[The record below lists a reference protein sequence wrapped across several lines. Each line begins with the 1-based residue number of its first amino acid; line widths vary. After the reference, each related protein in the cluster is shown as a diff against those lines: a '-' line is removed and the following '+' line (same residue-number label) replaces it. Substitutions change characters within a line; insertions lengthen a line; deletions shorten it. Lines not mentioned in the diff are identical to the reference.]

1 MRQRA
6 MIGGYRIVK
15 RIGSG
20 GMSFVYQAVDADG
33 RDVALKLLHPELAA
47 DPRSRERLRR
57 EVAMLQRVRGKYVA
71 QILDAETD
79 EEEIFLVTELID
91 GPTLDQDVRDSGRYE
106 GADLVELG
114 QELAAALESIHDQG
128 VLHRDLK
135 PSNVMM
141 GEEGPVLIDFGIAQL
156 GDDLRMTQTGALTH
170 TPGFCDPVVVRGGDP
185 DADADWWALAAVL
198 AFAATGQAPFGVGN
212 SPAVMHR
219 VVVGE
224 ADLPGLAPEV
234 ERAFRA
240 ALAPRREERITF
252 AQLMYVLGGASFGDV
267 ARTALHPWPGEFG
280 GAGQGWTGEGGEG
293 WTGEGGEAGVSAA
306 PSYEP
311 PVAPAFAPM
320 SAGDETAGDTV
331 AYGPAGPGGAAG
343 ARGEWGPE
351 WGDGFEAEGYDSED
365 YGATEVIAGP
375 QFGAGGAGAG
385 SAGVGHAG
393 GLAAGGAGA
402 GRAGGGDA
410 TRPIV
415 GAGSSSYPGG
425 YSAAQPPVDATAPLP
440 VADPTPGTGAGEG
453 PDPSPA
459 RTSVFERMLE
469 PEPAPPVQ
477 LPGAVGYGYGY
488 GYPAGQL
495 PAWAVPPRKA
505 RLQVWVA
512 SIVVGLFALV
522 WPVTSAAVM
531 AALIVALSWLGGA
544 QSDLRERRMRNGGPY
559 QNDVMGAVLRSPLTL
574 IGAVARSVVSVG
586 VGAGVGW
593 LTWLFLDFL
602 GALPPASGQAVGV
615 YVGVVVAWFI
625 APNENGREGVRY
637 LMEGIAPTAG
647 YRLFWIATTLL
658 VALAAGVVVSQAHLQ
673 IV

>member
-252 AQLMYVLGGASFGDV
+252 AQLMDVLGGASFGDV

-331 AYGPAGPGGAAG
+331 AYGPAGP
-343 ARGEWGPE
+343 
-351 WGDGFEAEGYDSED
+351 
-365 YGATEVIAGP
+365 
-375 QFGAGGAGAG
+375 
-385 SAGVGHAG
+385 
-393 GLAAGGAGA
+393 GGAGA

-488 GYPAGQL
+488 GYPADQL

>member
-252 AQLMYVLGGASFGDV
+252 AQLMDVLGGASFGDV

-331 AYGPAGPGGAAG
+331 AYGPAGP
-343 ARGEWGPE
+343 
-351 WGDGFEAEGYDSED
+351 
-365 YGATEVIAGP
+365 
-375 QFGAGGAGAG
+375 
-385 SAGVGHAG
+385 
-393 GLAAGGAGA
+393 GGAGA

-488 GYPAGQL
+488 GYPADQL

-559 QNDVMGAVLRSPLTL
+559 QNDVIGAVLRSPLTL

>member
-252 AQLMYVLGGASFGDV
+252 AQLMDVLGGASFGDV

-331 AYGPAGPGGAAG
+331 AYGPAGP
-343 ARGEWGPE
+343 
-351 WGDGFEAEGYDSED
+351 
-365 YGATEVIAGP
+365 
-375 QFGAGGAGAG
+375 
-385 SAGVGHAG
+385 
-393 GLAAGGAGA
+393 GGAGA

-488 GYPAGQL
+488 GYPADQL

-559 QNDVMGAVLRSPLTL
+559 QNDVIGAVLRSPLTL

-658 VALAAGVVVSQAHLQ
+658 IALAAGVVVSQAHLQ

>member
-1 MRQRA
+1 

-252 AQLMYVLGGASFGDV
+252 AQLMDVLGGASFGDV

-331 AYGPAGPGGAAG
+331 AYGPAGP
-343 ARGEWGPE
+343 
-351 WGDGFEAEGYDSED
+351 
-365 YGATEVIAGP
+365 
-375 QFGAGGAGAG
+375 
-385 SAGVGHAG
+385 
-393 GLAAGGAGA
+393 GGAGA

>member
-252 AQLMYVLGGASFGDV
+252 AQLMDVLGGASFGDV

-331 AYGPAGPGGAAG
+331 AYGPAGP
-343 ARGEWGPE
+343 
-351 WGDGFEAEGYDSED
+351 
-365 YGATEVIAGP
+365 
-375 QFGAGGAGAG
+375 
-385 SAGVGHAG
+385 
-393 GLAAGGAGA
+393 GGAGA

>member
-280 GAGQGWTGEGGEG
+280 GAGQGWTGEGGE
-293 WTGEGGEAGVSAA
+293 AGVSAA

-331 AYGPAGPGGAAG
+331 AYGPAGPGGA
-343 ARGEWGPE
+343 
-351 WGDGFEAEGYDSED
+351 
-365 YGATEVIAGP
+365 
-375 QFGAGGAGAG
+375 
-385 SAGVGHAG
+385 
-393 GLAAGGAGA
+393 GA

-415 GAGSSSYPGG
+415 GAGSSSYSGG

>member
-280 GAGQGWTGEGGEG
+280 GAGQGWTGEGGE
-293 WTGEGGEAGVSAA
+293 AGVSAA

-331 AYGPAGPGGAAG
+331 AYGPAGPGGA
-343 ARGEWGPE
+343 
-351 WGDGFEAEGYDSED
+351 
-365 YGATEVIAGP
+365 
-375 QFGAGGAGAG
+375 
-385 SAGVGHAG
+385 
-393 GLAAGGAGA
+393 GA

-415 GAGSSSYPGG
+415 GAGSSSYSGG

-488 GYPAGQL
+488 GYPADQL

-658 VALAAGVVVSQAHLQ
+658 VALAAGVVVSQTHLQ

>member
-1 MRQRA
+1 

-252 AQLMYVLGGASFGDV
+252 AQLMDVLGGASFGDV

-331 AYGPAGPGGAAG
+331 AYGPAGPGGA
-343 ARGEWGPE
+343 
-351 WGDGFEAEGYDSED
+351 
-365 YGATEVIAGP
+365 
-375 QFGAGGAGAG
+375 
-385 SAGVGHAG
+385 
-393 GLAAGGAGA
+393 GA

-440 VADPTPGTGAGEG
+440 VADPTPGTGAGEE

-488 GYPAGQL
+488 GYPADQL

-559 QNDVMGAVLRSPLTL
+559 QNDVMGAVFCSPLTL